1 MKVRQ
6 HSLPVLQNL
15 LKRDPSAYR
24 EEFEA
29 IWRQYLA
36 ALEAFRLGGA
46 SQKKTRGDDERKLG
60 DLATFVAHCGVHYK
74 EASKRFATDLVALLK
89 DRCATLQP
97 DLRLRLAQAAALARS
112 KGLLDPL
119 VLADLC
125 FELIRRVRDKA
136 LRQFLADHV
145 VRDCKKASSG
155 TLGRNLRR
163 CVFKAAED
171 QSEANSAASARVA
184 VDVLVR
190 LYACGS
196 WTDAATV
203 NCLGRC
209 AADERARVAL
219 GAVYFFLGVDR
230 APVLDSESSENENE
244 GEKGRDL
251 KNALKAVDE
260 HKHSKKTRARARQ
273 TKRAKKAAKKKALG
287 KSERAEP
294 KFPAMQLLDDPHRL
308 CDALLARARRQVDA
322 FEQRV
327 ARLDLCSRVACTH
340 RLQLVAFYSYMR
352 RYLKPSQE
360 QAPRLLV
367 LFAQACHELVPPD
380 ELVPIIRHVADAF
393 VSDRNASEAMALGIN
408 ALREVCGRC
417 PAVLDEPEMLG
428 LVRDLAAYSKHRDKS
443 VVVAARGWIN
453 IVREHHPQLL
463 QKKDRGRDKARSKA
477 TPLSFGA
484 DVATSSVPGED
495 LLRLYERGQLPEEFE
510 DVVEACNDLEGGG
523 DGWVDVSDGEED
535 GAAAADNDKDGWE
548 DADSGSDDEED
559 EDGWVDVDQ
568 GSDSDAESNAGS
580 DDDGDADE
588 EEEVA
593 PAARVL
599 SAEDFA
605 RIKLLKARADELKG
619 TATNRGLLSGADIVP
634 EAVKR
639 RTTVEER
646 KARQVLDREKFQL
659 KTHAGGKTNSEK
671 RRTKNYLMV
680 QKKKSRLNGL
690 KKRKLGSGKGGK
702 QQLGR
707 DKRKR
712 RRL

>member
-60 DLATFVAHCGVHYK
+60 DLATFVAHCGVHYQ
-74 EASKRFATDLVALLK
+74 EASKRFAVDLVALLK

-136 LRQFLADHV
+136 LRQFLADHI
-145 VRDCKKASSG
+145 VRDCKKAASG
-155 TLGRNLRR
+155 SLGRNLRR
-163 CVFKAAED
+163 CVFRAAED
-171 QSEANSAASARVA
+171 QTEANSAASARVA

-230 APVLDSESSENENE
+230 APVLDSESSCDENE
-244 GEKGRDL
+244 GDKGRDL

-352 RYLKPSQE
+352 SYLKPSQE
-360 QAPRLLV
+360 QAPRLLA
-367 LFAQACHELVPPD
+367 LFAQACHELVPP
-380 ELVPIIRHVADAF
+380 
-393 VSDRNASEAMALGIN
+393 
-408 ALREVCGRC
+408 GR
-417 PAVLDEPEMLG
+417 
-428 LVRDLAAYSKHRDKS
+428 
-443 VVVAARGWIN
+443 ARPDYKTRRRR
-453 IVREHHPQLL
+453 VRER
-463 QKKDRGRDKARSKA
+463 QKRVGGHGARD
-477 TPLSFGA
+477 
-484 DVATSSVPGED
+484 
-495 LLRLYERGQLPEEFE
+495 
-510 DVVEACNDLEGGG
+510 
-523 DGWVDVSDGEED
+523 
-535 GAAAADNDKDGWE
+535 
-548 DADSGSDDEED
+548 
-559 EDGWVDVDQ
+559 
-568 GSDSDAESNAGS
+568 
-580 DDDGDADE
+580 
-588 EEEVA
+588 
-593 PAARVL
+593 
-599 SAEDFA
+599 
-605 RIKLLKARADELKG
+605 
-619 TATNRGLLSGADIVP
+619 
-634 EAVKR
+634 
-639 RTTVEER
+639 
-646 KARQVLDREKFQL
+646 
-659 KTHAGGKTNSEK
+659 
-671 RRTKNYLMV
+671 
-680 QKKKSRLNGL
+680 
-690 KKRKLGSGKGGK
+690 
-702 QQLGR
+702 
-707 DKRKR
+707 
-712 RRL
+712 